1 MLLVPAMAVVF
12 CLSSL
17 YSTVLA
23 APVADIVDALPG
35 WSSPLP
41 SKQYSGFLTVGTE

>member
-1 MLLVPAMAVVF
+1 MLAVLAMAAF
-12 CLSSL
+12 LCLSSI
-17 YSTVLA
+17 YSTALA